1 MSQTTLSPTQKGKA
15 IKLIQMIARTYKV
28 DIMDILFGTVKAGSY
43 DSASR
48 TITVIPIT
56 GNSDTE
62 ITGVLL
68 QADSGDGE
76 LKVPKD
82 GTTVAMCHSLLV
94 DPFVICG
101 QDYDSIMWKGGNFGG
116 LLKVAEMKT
125 AMNNLQTEINTLKTT
140 LQGMITAMGAALAAV
155 DGGVTTTQAGVLSAL
170 NLPQIDL
177 SQIENTHIQHGDK

>member
-1 MSQTTLSPTQKGKA
+1 MSQTTLSPPQKGKA
-15 IKLIQMIARTYKV
+15 IKLIQMIAKTYKV

-43 DSASR
+43 DSTSR

-76 LKVPKD
+76 LKVPSD

-116 LLKVAEMKT
+116 LCKT
-125 AMNNLQTEINTLKTT
+125 LELQTQINKLNAQ
-140 LQGMITAMGAALAAV
+140 LQAV
-155 DGGVTTTQAGVLSAL
+155 ISSLQNWTVAPTDGG
-170 NLPQIDL
+170 
-177 SQIENTHIQHGDK
+177 K

>member
-43 DSASR
+43 DSTSR

-76 LKVPKD
+76 LKVPSD

-116 LLKVAEMKT
+116 LCKT
-125 AMNNLQTEINTLKTT
+125 LELQTQINKLNAQ
-140 LQGMITAMGAALAAV
+140 LQAVISSLQNWTVAPTDGGAALKAFFATQILGKAAG
-155 DGGVTTTQAGVLSAL
+155 DFS
-170 NLPQIDL
+170 N
-177 SQIENTHIQHGDK
+177 IENQKIIHGDK